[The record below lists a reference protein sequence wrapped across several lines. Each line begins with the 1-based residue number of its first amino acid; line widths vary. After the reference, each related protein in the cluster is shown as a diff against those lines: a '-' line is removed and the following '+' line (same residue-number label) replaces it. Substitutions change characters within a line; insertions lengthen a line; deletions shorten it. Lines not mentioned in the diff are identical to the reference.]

1 LNAKAMDRKTTR
13 SKVYI
18 AANLNNARSEKN
30 YTTKEEVENNL
41 PWGEEPTIVE
51 FFHIIEIDQHPT
63 SKDLPIYM
71 LENDQHCYVDMP

>member
-1 LNAKAMDRKTTR
+1 MGRKTTP

-18 AANLNNARSEKN
+18 ATNLNNARSEEN

-41 PWGEEPTIVE
+41 PWGEEFAIVE
-51 FFHIIEIDQHPT
+51 LFHIIEIDQHPT

-71 LENDQHCYVDMP
+71 LKNDQHCYVDMP